1 MPHCEESPFEPLRR
15 RVEETGRALCGTC
28 RAALL
33 NVSAISFEP
42 AFRDACA
49 QNACGNYGQCW
60 MCPPDVGDIHVLIE
74 KARSYQQALIYQTV
88 GTLEDSYDF
97 EGMMEAAARHN
108 TLCQTLT
115 PVFRQAG
122 FARMLPLGSGGC
134 RLCETCAKRQGQ
146 PCRHPE
152 DALPSLEAYGVNV
165 SKLAAACGMKYV
177 NGVNTV
183 TYFAGVLFDPPTI

>member
-1 MPHCEESPFEPLRR
+1 
-15 RVEETGRALCGTC
+15 
-28 RAALL
+28 
-33 NVSAISFEP
+33 
-42 AFRDACA
+42 
-49 QNACGNYGQCW
+49 
-60 MCPPDVGDIHVLIE
+60 
-74 KARSYQQALIYQTV
+74 
-88 GTLEDSYDF
+88 
-97 EGMMEAAARHN
+97 MMEAAARHN
-108 TLCQTLT
+108 ALCQTLT